1 LTLIVTLA
9 APTIPPSFY
18 ERGVTF
24 PRFHR
29 HLQKWENADIG
40 CQDEHEDTTVLYG
53 VQPQQHFN
61 LYQNLD
67 RHHAANVTAMEHYD
81 FLRFSFPSV
90 VAQA

>member
-1 LTLIVTLA
+1 VYLFECEVKSSKSRFVPKHSLTLIVTLA

-29 HLQKWENADIG
+29 H
-40 CQDEHEDTTVLYG
+40 
-53 VQPQQHFN
+53 
-61 LYQNLD
+61 QNLD

-90 VAQA
+90 VAQAQFEWAR